1 MMETDATAPGST
13 LTAVV
18 DRRTVLIID
27 DEPDIRYLAR
37 RVIGRL
43 GFTVMTAD
51 NGHEGVELVRTHI
64 NAIRCILLDL
74 NMPDLDG
81 EETFHEIRDITPDL
95 PIIVMSGYHEEE
107 LRRRFAG
114 QEHVRFLPKPFSLLE
129 LQLVIPGMQVI
140 RSSP

>member
-1 MMETDATAPGST
+1 MMETEATAPGT
-13 LTAVV
+13 TTAVI

-43 GFTVMTAD
+43 GFTAVTAD
-51 NGHEGVELVRTHI
+51 NGHEGVEQLRTHF
-64 NAIRCILLDL
+64 NAIRCVLLDL
-74 NMPDLDG
+74 NLPDLNG
-81 EETFHEIRDITPDL
+81 EKAFHKMRDIAPGM

-129 LQLVIPGMQVI
+129 LQLVIHQECT
-140 RSSP
+140 